1 MGISRDRAHKHRAT
15 GGKRVQIRKK
25 RKFELGRPAANTKLS
40 QGTPARVRTVRT
52 RGGNIKF
59 RALRLDHGKLFFN
72 DWQQFL
78 SLEKKETNHRV
89 HREKKCI
96 LINGCFWGI
105 FPSGNFSWGSERCT
119 RKARIIDV
127 IYNASNNEL
136 VRTKTLVKNA
146 IVLVDAAPFRLWY
159 ENHYAVPLGR
169 KHGTKIGDIDGLKL
183 GKKRLETDAQK
194 ALMEKA
200 PVDPLM
206 EEQFA
211 TGRLKACVSSRPG
224 QCGRCDGYIL
234 EGKELEFYSRKVRAL
249 LSLSFFM
256 IEKQFFLFLTSRAS
270 NNRSVFRTI
279 GTRWTGESQF
289 CSSELLIFLRQW

>member
-1 MGISRDRAHKHRAT
+1 MGISRDRAHKHRST

-59 RALRLDHGKLFFN
+59 RALRLDHG
-72 DWQQFL
+72 
-78 SLEKKETNHRV
+78 
-89 HREKKCI
+89 
-96 LINGCFWGI
+96 
-105 FPSGNFSWGSERCT
+105 NFSWGSERRT
-119 RKARIIDV
+119 QKARIIDV

-146 IVLVDAAPFRLWY
+146 IVLVDASPFRLWY

-169 KHGTKIGDIDGLKL
+169 KHGTKITDIEGLKI
-183 GKKRLETDAQK
+183 GKKRMQSDAQK
-194 ALMEKA
+194 TLQEKA
-200 PVDPLM
+200 AVDPLM

-211 TGRLKACVSSRPG
+211 TGRLKACISSRPG

-234 EGKELEFYSRKVRAL
+234 EGKELEFYSRKIKAR
-249 LSLSFFM
+249 
-256 IEKQFFLFLTSRAS
+256 K
-270 NNRSVFRTI
+270 
-279 GTRWTGESQF
+279 GK
-289 CSSELLIFLRQW
+289 